1 MLDTI
6 LKNWNQLQPRE
17 RLILSLGSVIVI
29 AILSYSLILKPWH
42 RAIGNMQKSLVGW
55 RTDLV
60 WMQQQAELVQQGG
73 ISSAQKFKGEAQSL
87 MAVVEQTAKAAGVRS
102 AIQQMVPGENNREVS
117 VVLEEVSFNNW
128 VRWVDTLQNQYGVA
142 IKQLTADR
150 EEDQPDRA
158 EIRLTFIRE

>member
-6 LKNWNQLQPRE
+6 SKNWRQLQPRE
-17 RLILSLGSVIVI
+17 RLILGLGSVIVI
-29 AILSYSLILKPWH
+29 VILSYSLILKPWH
-42 RAIGNMQKSLVGW
+42 RAIDSMQASVQSS

-60 WMQQQAELVQQGG
+60 WIQQQAELVQQGG
-73 ISSAQKFKGEAQSL
+73 ISSAQKFKGESQSL

-102 AIQQMVPGENNREVS
+102 AIQQMVPGEDNKEVS

-128 VRWVDTLQNQYGVA
+128 VKWVDTLQNQYGVA

-150 EEDQPDRA
+150 EDDQPDLA
-158 EIRLTFIRE
+158 EIRLTFVR